1 MNNNDNKNNENEKNE
16 NKIFPKITIKK
27 KDSSSGQIIQ
37 IKKSQTKQEESIISD
52 KTRDTNKYSGSLIP
66 SISPF
71 SSFKTL
77 SDDSQIN
84 LQDFLKN
91 GKKEIIF
98 SDSSNK
104 EILLSS
110 DKKKIPKIIIKDSK
124 NLKKSQTSEENN
136 SNNSSLKE
144 NDYQKKKQ
152 LYEATKYLDILSS
165 TLNEKNYNFE
175 EDDNEIIINND
186 DYVNIDEVVS
196 NNQNHFKTIKNSN
209 FQKTNLTVKDKNE
222 IENIRKI
229 IENKLGKDFTRFII
243 KYISD
248 NTNKELFNF
257 DQKKIEEKLKKDYE
271 NKILHINANL
281 LKESII
287 LLPEIYSIIVANR
300 MEENK

>member
-1 MNNNDNKNNENEKNE
+1 M
-16 NKIFPKITIKK
+16 IK
-27 KDSSSGQIIQ
+27 
-37 IKKSQTKQEESIISD
+37 
-52 KTRDTNKYSGSLIP
+52 
-66 SISPF
+66 
-71 SSFKTL
+71 
-77 SDDSQIN
+77 
-84 LQDFLKN
+84 
-91 GKKEIIF
+91 
-98 SDSSNK
+98 
-104 EILLSS
+104 
-110 DKKKIPKIIIKDSK
+110 
-124 NLKKSQTSEENN
+124 
-136 SNNSSLKE
+136 
-144 NDYQKKKQ
+144 KKKQ

-196 NNQNHFKTIKNSN
+196 NNQNHIKTIKNSN

-287 LLPEIYSIIVANR
+287 LLPEIYSVIVANR

>member
-77 SDDSQIN
+77 SDDSQTN

-144 NDYQKKKQ
+144 ND
-152 LYEATKYLDILSS
+152 
-165 TLNEKNYNFE
+165 
-175 EDDNEIIINND
+175 
-186 DYVNIDEVVS
+186 
-196 NNQNHFKTIKNSN
+196 
-209 FQKTNLTVKDKNE
+209 
-222 IENIRKI
+222 
-229 IENKLGKDFTRFII
+229 
-243 KYISD
+243 
-248 NTNKELFNF
+248 
-257 DQKKIEEKLKKDYE
+257 
-271 NKILHINANL
+271 
-281 LKESII
+281 
-287 LLPEIYSIIVANR
+287 
-300 MEENK
+300 